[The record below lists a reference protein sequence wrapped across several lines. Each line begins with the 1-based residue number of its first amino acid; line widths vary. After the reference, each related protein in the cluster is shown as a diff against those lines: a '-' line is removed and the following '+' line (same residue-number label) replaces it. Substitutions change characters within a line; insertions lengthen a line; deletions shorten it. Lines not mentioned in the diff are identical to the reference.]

1 MDVNKTS
8 SNRSFGLV
16 FFIVFLIVALFPL
29 LNHTEIYLWS
39 LVISLIF
46 LFLGLLNSS
55 ILTPLNTLWLRFGL
69 LLGKFISPL
78 IMGIIYFVVVFPTF
92 LVLKIFKKNYLNI
105 RYDNK
110 IKTYWINIDNQ
121 HNSME
126 DQF

>member
-29 LNHTEIYLWS
+29 LNQTEIYLWS

-92 LVLKIFKKNYLNI
+92 LFLKVYKRNYLNI
-105 RYDNK
+105 KFEKN
-110 IKTYWINIDNQ
+110 IKSYWTDTCER
-121 HNSME
+121 NSTMK